1 VKKQSTAR
9 LDQNYSFPF
18 HSLYSFQAT
27 KQVINFLTHFMH
39 KNTYI
44 NPHTFSAIF
53 ALKSFFLFFFV
64 FTFLV
69 TKQVLNFYQQTHTQQ
84 PSKSEL
90 SSIRILI
97 KLLTRFLDFL
107 SVSSAKQSRK
117 LTVINSSKKQ
127 ARKLQKPKKIYLV
140 ETLLTKTR
148 FTVFLYPFIL
158 FAIFNN

>member
-1 VKKQSTAR
+1 
-9 LDQNYSFPF
+9 
-18 HSLYSFQAT
+18 
-27 KQVINFLTHFMH
+27 MH

-53 ALKSFFLFFFV
+53 ALKSFFFFS
-64 FTFLV
+64 TFLV
-69 TKQVLNFYQQTHTQQ
+69 TKQVVNFYQQTHTQQ

-117 LTVINSSKKQ
+117 LTVINSSQKQ
-127 ARKLQKPKKIYLV
+127 ARKLS
-140 ETLLTKTR
+140 
-148 FTVFLYPFIL
+148 
-158 FAIFNN
+158 

>member
-1 VKKQSTAR
+1 VKIQLTAR

-27 KQVINFLTHFMH
+27 QVINFLTHFMH

-53 ALKSFFLFFFV
+53 ALKSFFFFV

-127 ARKLQKPKKIYLV
+127 ARKLQKSKKIYLV

-148 FTVFLYPFIL
+148 FTVFLNPFIL